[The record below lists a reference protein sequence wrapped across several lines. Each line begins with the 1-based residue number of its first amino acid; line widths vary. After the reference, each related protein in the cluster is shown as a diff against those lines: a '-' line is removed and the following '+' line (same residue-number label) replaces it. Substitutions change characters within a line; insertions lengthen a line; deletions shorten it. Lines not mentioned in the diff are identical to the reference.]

1 MREVSVTE
9 SAVSVEEEFEAASR
23 RLSFRIFSSVKVMAE
38 AVEVVDEVAVDDDCV
53 LRKCFFF
60 V

>member
-9 SAVSVEEEFEAASR
+9 SVVSVEEEFEAASK
-23 RLSFRIFSSVKVMAE
+23 RLSFRIFCSVKEMVE
-38 AVEVVDEVAVDDDCV
+38 AVDVDDEVCVDDDRV